1 MNRPEDA
8 LIPLVAAAV
17 LMQMLASAPMRVE
30 ALFPPADAPREP
42 FVQTVFDLPE
52 SVPPHAAPT
61 SSALVRD
68 EDDHFSGAS

>member
-1 MNRPEDA
+1 MKRPEDA

-17 LMQMLASAPMRVE
+17 LIQMLASAPLRFE
-30 ALFPPADAPREP
+30 ALFPPAGTPREP

-52 SVPPHAAPT
+52 SVQPRAAPAT
-61 SSALVRD
+61 PALVRD